1 MVHEVGTGADEKTA
15 ELPAHNCGAPE
26 STILGSGNLA
36 GPGATASVVL
46 LDGEMDGETIDRC
59 ISTP

>member
-26 STILGSGNLA
+26 SPSLGNGGNGQVPQLQNVQ
-36 GPGATASVVL
+36 TVVAAVSP
-46 LDGEMDGETIDRC
+46 LDL
-59 ISTP
+59 